1 MNDDLIAQYEERLRL
16 DALVDYWTAM
26 LKPVV
31 VEKARMA
38 RGSEE
43 LALHLL
49 TVNNVVGACE
59 ALAEAKNFRLATLVA
74 QLPLQDEARE
84 TMKRQVEVWRE
95 RNDWSEMSDSIRAIY
110 SVLAGDFCT
119 VKGSGKAAE
128 DRAAEFCIAERYGWE
143 WKQSFALRL
152 FYGGFMTCGDA
163 VDAYLVDLD
172 NGKEK
177 IAPRPSWN
185 VTANAD
191 NADREDVLLG
201 LLRLLASTHANL
213 EALLDAKNIT
223 GTYADNRLAFQL
235 AVCFEAKSF
244 TLPEHKFDQIVLN
257 FAADLEN
264 ASRHPDK
271 EDTAEDCFVTAAWTL
286 LHLRHRHSRSE
297 ALNALILRNGA
308 LIPEPSPTDKTNLF
322 TLLSTD
328 LSLPPSLLWRAKAQH
343 EHASRDRNPALEALW
358 LLRADALDDAHEV
371 LVSTVGPD
379 AIIEEDYAD
388 LEFLLQAFNEVFA
401 TSSAARKPEGWASGG
416 AVYEAFLSLV
426 GLSRKE
432 REGRK
437 GEVVREALG
446 KGLVVMEQSAEAK
459 TRGLRAKVAVVEM
472 GRVLREDRVG
482 RDLIS
487 HGSAGLESQPV
498 LGLGQSAFLRYSAAM
513 GVVV

>member
-49 TVNNVVGACE
+49 TVNNVMGACE
-59 ALAEAKNFRLATLVA
+59 ALVEAKNFRLATLVS

-110 SVLAGDFCT
+110 SILAGDFCT

-152 FYGGFMTCGDA
+152 FYGGFTTCGDA
-163 VDAYLVDLD
+163 VDAYLVDLN

-177 IAPRPSWN
+177 VAPRPSWDL
-185 VTANAD
+185 TANAD
-191 NADREDVLLG
+191 NLDREDVLLG

-235 AVCFEAKSF
+235 AVCFEAKGF
-244 TLPEHKFDQIVLN
+244 TVPESKFDQIVLN
-257 FAADLEN
+257 FADDLET

-271 EDTAEDCFVTAAWTL
+271 DNSAEDCFVTAAWTL
-286 LHLRHRHSRSE
+286 LHLRHPHSRPE

-308 LIPEPSPTDKTNLF
+308 LIPEPSPSDKSNLF

-328 LSLPPSLLWRAKAQH
+328 LSLPSSLLWRAKAQH
-343 EHASRDRNPALEALW
+343 EHAHPARNPALEALW
-358 LLRADALDDAHEV
+358 LLRADALDEAHAV
-371 LVSTVGPD
+371 LVSVVGPD
-379 AIIEEDYAD
+379 AVIEEDYAD
-388 LEFLLQAFNEVFA
+388 LEFLLQAFAEVF
-401 TSSAARKPEGWASGG
+401 TSSNASKPEGWASGG
-416 AVYEAFLSLV
+416 AVFEAFVALV
-426 GLSRKE
+426 HLGRKE

-437 GEVVREALG
+437 GRDVREMLG
-446 KGLVVMEQSAEAK
+446 KGLVVMLADQGARQ
-459 TRGLRAKVAVVEM
+459 RGLRAKVAAVEM
-472 GRVLREDRVG
+472 GRVLREEEVG
-482 RDLIS
+482 RDLVSS
-487 HGSAGLESQPV
+487 HARLEGSAGAE
-498 LGLGQSAFLRYSAAM
+498 GRSAFQRYSAAM